1 MPADDP
7 ACLRAGPLLWR
18 HWIWRKK
25 EKRIKKEW
33 ERQEM
38 GKKRRTEK
46 KTHLFDWLN
55 VLGVLEPRWMRIII
69 PITVPNQK
77 NTGNKNVV
85 VVVMRRHSLRL
96 LAGWYRRFG
105 YNFPFPIYLCW
116 RLCRPI
122 YFGFPLRTVIM
133 INFNRTSRGESRKQ
147 RSLELPIVGTG
158 SHERSCSEI
167 FFR

>member
-1 MPADDP
+1 
-7 ACLRAGPLLWR
+7 
-18 HWIWRKK
+18 
-25 EKRIKKEW
+25 
-33 ERQEM
+33 M

-46 KTHLFDWLN
+46 KNHLFDWLN

-105 YNFPFPIYLCW
+105 YNFLSYIYLCW

-133 INFNRTSRGESRKQ
+133 INFNRTSRVKEATKSWTSYFWDWKSRKVVQ
-147 RSLELPIVGTG
+147 RDFFSLCTRHYFLFDNYATVEYLTQNNWK
-158 SHERSCSEI
+158 
-167 FFR
+167 